1 MQIDHHHF
9 FHAVFYHFRCE
20 EILFSFPLH
29 CYFPVVFL
37 EKDRFGFFIMSFIS
51 DLCTMNLCS
60 ILRKKIIQ
68 LLKYCYCNIT
78 WTKSHET
85 DLQKNYLNTPNYQ
98 QYGTD
103 GFSWV
108 SHVDGT
114 IITHHFRHV
123 WQCSTVIKMKMT
135 EIIITVWYE
144 NSQNLNINFCNIL
157 NLLVLFTIHIHVLS
171 LISSPKA

>member
-1 MQIDHHHF
+1 
-9 FHAVFYHFRCE
+9 
-20 EILFSFPLH
+20 
-29 CYFPVVFL
+29 
-37 EKDRFGFFIMSFIS
+37 
-51 DLCTMNLCS
+51 MNLCS

-135 EIIITVWYE
+135 EIIITVSYE
-144 NSQNLNINFCNIL
+144 NSQNLRINFVIL
-157 NLLVLFTIHIHVLS
+157 WTCWFILIPYTCCHLLAHLKHRGEGGEMRLLFWSHDWIGE
-171 LISSPKA
+171 KWNY

>member
-37 EKDRFGFFIMSFIS
+37 EKDRFVFFYYEFHQQFVHYEP
-51 DLCTMNLCS
+51 LFYFE
-60 ILRKKIIQ
+60 KKIIQ

-135 EIIITVWYE
+135 EINITV
-144 NSQNLNINFCNIL
+144 
-157 NLLVLFTIHIHVLS
+157 
-171 LISSPKA
+171 